1 MNEKKVNIRIKGK
14 ENDPMQEDK
23 AKENGFLKAP
33 DHGEGTDSENH
44 LKNPDEMTKEELSE
58 WMAEKEEESK
68 KNYDLFL
75 RAQAEMENLK
85 KRHQKEKQEWHKF
98 AAEQLIKDLLPSLDN
113 LEMALSH
120 TKNENAL
127 EALKEGIE
135 MTLKGLKSALEKAG
149 LKAVEAH
156 GEPFDPCFHE
166 AVSQLEN
173 DEIEA
178 GHIIQ
183 ELQKGYTLSDRLIR
197 PAMVV
202 VSRGSAN
209 ASDGNIVQEKTSCQ
223 ES

>member
-1 MNEKKVNIRIKGK
+1 MNEKKVNIRIKEK
-14 ENDPMQEDK
+14 ENDPVQEDTEK
-23 AKENGFLKAP
+23 MDLPKEPA
-33 DHGEGTDSENH
+33 DGEGTDSQNH
-44 LKNPDEMTKEELSE
+44 LKNPDEMSREELIA
-58 WMAEKEEESK
+58 WVADKEEESR

-75 RAQAEMENLK
+75 RAQADMENLK

-120 TKNENAL
+120 TKNENAIKS
-127 EALKEGIE
+127 LKEGIE
-135 MTLKGLKSALEKAG
+135 LTLKGLKNALNKAG
-149 LKAVEAH
+149 LKAVEAQ

-197 PAMVV
+197 PSMVV
-202 VSRGSAN
+202 VSRGSGGV
-209 ASDGNIVQEKTSCQ
+209 SEGNSLHDKSSC
-223 ES
+223 